1 MPLSAPAAREHIH
14 TRHVECR
21 GYRRADGLW
30 DIEGHMT
37 DVKSYAFTN
46 DWRGEIT
53 PGVPLHEMWIR
64 ITVDEDLVIH
74 EIEAVTDNSPYRM
87 CPDIVGNFQ
96 RLKGMRMVGGFTNK
110 MKAAV
115 GGAEGC
121 THLAELMGPI
131 ATTAFQTIFPLKQK
145 RERTPEEIAASAGE
159 PPKRPPLLDTCH
171 AFASDSP
178 ITKKSWP
185 AFYTGPK
192 DEA

>member
-1 MPLSAPAAREHIH
+1 MPLSAPAPREHIH

-37 DVKSYAFTN
+37 DVKTYAFTN
-46 DWRGEIT
+46 DFRGEIT

-64 ITVDEDLVIH
+64 ITVDEDLLIH
-74 EIEAVTDNSPYRM
+74 EIEAVTDNSPFRM
-87 CPDIVGNFQ
+87 CPDIVANFQ
-96 RLKGMRMVGGFTNK
+96 RLKGMRIVGGFTNK

-121 THLAELMGPI
+121 THLVELMGPI
-131 ATTAFQTIFPLKQK
+131 ATTAFQTIYPLRKK
-145 RERTPEEIAASAGE
+145 REKTAEEIAAAADA
-159 PPKRPPLLDTCH
+159 PPKRPPLLDSCH
-171 AFASDSP
+171 AFASGSP
-178 ITKKSWP
+178 ITKKAWP